1 MRIPSALELSLPEW
15 TTLRNLVA
23 RNYTPNRQIDASH
36 KTRLMELG
44 LIQLSMGGLMAT
56 PTGRI
61 VARAR

>member
-23 RNYTPNRQIDASH
+23 RNYTPNRQIDPGHRA
-36 KTRLMELG
+36 RLMELG

>member
-23 RNYTPNRQIDASH
+23 RNYTPHHQIDPGHRA
-36 KTRLMELG
+36 RLMELG
-44 LIQLSMGGLMAT
+44 LIQLNMGGLMAT

>member
-23 RNYTPNRQIDASH
+23 RNYTPTRQIDASH
-36 KTRLMELG
+36 RARLMELG
-44 LIQLSMGGLMAT
+44 LIQSSMGGLMAT